1 MHIQKLLFVTT
12 FTDLSFD
19 ALESLLGL
27 RQTGLDH
34 VVFLNVIDREKVAM
48 RRGAG
53 YDKKEETKLREVANI
68 RFIDWAESLFEQGME
83 VGVYIVVGNLVQQV
97 VRSAKNENA
106 DIVVIG
112 RRKTGPL
119 RQFFSGSDLGA
130 IIRRTG
136 KPVMVYN
143 YRQDAAAMENPF
155 TRPLLAVSAQRS
167 AGPAIALLKAQKEI
181 ISSLHVIH
189 VASEKSLTESSAMDI
204 QRTRKEARRQ
214 MDDICGQ
221 FAQAGIDAEPHVYI
235 GNPGQEIEK
244 ATRELRSSL
253 LVVGAGEKGKW
264 LGRRVKNVA
273 TELCEQLN
281 LPILMVPPV

>member
-27 RQTGLDH
+27 RRTGLDH
-34 VVFLNVIDREKVAM
+34 VVFLNVIEREKVAM

-53 YDKKEETKLREVANI
+53 YDKKAETKLREVANI

-83 VGVYIVVGNLVQQV
+83 VGVYIVVGDLVQQV
-97 VRSAKNENA
+97 VKSAKNEEA
-106 DIVVIG
+106 DLVVIG
-112 RRKTGPL
+112 RRKTGAI

-136 KPVMVYN
+136 KPLMVYN
-143 YRQDAAAMENPF
+143 YRQEAPAPENLF
-155 TRPLLAVSAQRS
+155 SRPLLAVSAQRS
-167 AGPAIALLKAQKEI
+167 ATPAIALLKAQKEI
-181 ISSLHVIH
+181 ISTLHVMH
-189 VASEKSLTESSAMDI
+189 VASEKNLTESSAMDI

-214 MDDICGQ
+214 LDHICDE

-235 GNPGQEIEK
+235 GDPAEEIEK
-244 ATRELRSSL
+244 GTRELRSSL

-273 TELCEQLN
+273 TGLSEQLD
-281 LPILMVPPV
+281 LPILMVPPF